1 MDWNTFG
8 TALVTSLC
16 TTGVGGAFLV
26 WIVKTWLGTK
36 IASAIKHEYDKKL
49 ESLRASLEQSTAEAV
64 RKMDIQFQD
73 ALARKA
79 ADRVMFQKFAAALPS
94 SGSVS
99 FVRGHN
105 YAGFSFDR
113 SKHEE
118 LEAFA
123 SDWDDAEHEFLDPE
137 LEALRVGLL
146 TLVRQFL
153 NFVGYNTWPLKT
165 NAHWSHVPPEW
176 EHEQPTRFNEVTDTI
191 HSLAKDI
198 ESSHAELVRRA
209 RFLLAVP
216 PEAVKE

>member
-1 MDWNTFG
+1 MDWKTFG
-8 TALVTSLC
+8 TALVTSLF
-16 TTGVGGAFLV
+16 TTSVFGAFIV
-26 WIVKTWLGTK
+26 WIVKTWLGAR
-36 IASAIKHEYDKKL
+36 IVSAIKHEYDKKL

-94 SGSVS
+94 SGSIR
-99 FVRGHN
+99 FVRDNN

-113 SKHEE
+113 SKHED

-123 SDWDDAEHEFLDPE
+123 SEWADAEHEFLDPE

-146 TLVRQFL
+146 TRVREFL
-153 NFVGYNTWPLKT
+153 NFVGCNTWLLKT
-165 NAHWSHVPPEW
+165 NADWSHVPPEW

-191 HSLAKDI
+191 HRLAKDI
-198 ESSHAELVRRA
+198 EASHAELVRRA

-216 PEAVKE
+216 PDADKQ